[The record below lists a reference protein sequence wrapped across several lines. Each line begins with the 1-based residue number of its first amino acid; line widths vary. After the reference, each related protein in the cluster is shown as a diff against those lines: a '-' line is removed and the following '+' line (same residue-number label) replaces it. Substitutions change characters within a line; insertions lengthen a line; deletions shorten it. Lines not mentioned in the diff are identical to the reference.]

1 MSISILE
8 KSSGARKRRPVT
20 ALVLSGGA
28 VSGGAFKAGGLIAMD
43 LLMGRFS
50 VLDFDMYLGISAGSF
65 LAAPLAAGI
74 PPQEIFAS
82 FTGRSEKLESFN
94 AAQFY
99 WPNFGELGEK
109 GQDVVRELTEIAPR
123 AMWALARAASR
134 ATTGG
139 TAFLKTFYRKGP
151 ASKRDVV
158 RGLEDELGALME
170 QLPSLEAFV
179 PSGVFDN
186 SRIERFLR
194 LNLQHY
200 RVPNHFVLLEK
211 ERRKKLYIHSVDLD
225 TAQDVVF
232 GPDERTDLTI
242 SEAVRAST
250 ALPGFY
256 RPALINGKYYIDG
269 SAKKTAPIDTAVQKG
284 ADLIICYNPFR
295 PYNHTPNKGLT
306 ARYGSLGEM
315 GFSKVI
321 DQSIRTLLHS
331 RLSISLQEI
340 AQDPSFRG
348 DVLLLEPAEADR
360 DFFRINP
367 LSFWK
372 RAEAARHGFMTVM
385 RDVERDFDRLQ
396 SLLGRYG
403 VELTMS
409 RLEGVAERL
418 VEAENPDDIIDAL
431 TKSYLSAL
439 AKKPKTENAAAS

>member
-8 KSSGARKRRPVT
+8 KSSGARKKRPVT

-43 LLMGRFS
+43 LLLGQFS

-65 LAAPLAAGI
+65 LATPLAAGI

-82 FTGRSEKLESFN
+82 FAGRSDKLGSFS
-94 AAQFY
+94 ASKFY
-99 WPNFGELGEK
+99 YPNFGEFAAK
-109 GQDVVRELTEIAPR
+109 GSDAVRELAQFTPR
-123 AMWALARAASR
+123 AVWAMARAMSRTTTSGSAFFKRLYGKGSASR
-134 ATTGG
+134 
-139 TAFLKTFYRKGP
+139 
-151 ASKRDVV
+151 SDVV
-158 RGLEDELGALME
+158 RGFEDELQALVE
-170 QLPSLEAFV
+170 QMPSLEAFV

-186 SRIERFLR
+186 SKIEKYIRENFQR
-194 LNLQHY
+194 Y

-211 ERRKKLYIHSVDLD
+211 ERKKKLYIHAVDLD

-232 GPDERTDLTI
+232 GPDERTDVTI
-242 SEAVRAST
+242 SEAVQAST

-256 RPALINGKYYIDG
+256 RPAFINGKYYIDG

-295 PYNHTPNKGLT
+295 PYSHAPHKGLSSK
-306 ARYGSLGEM
+306 YGSLGEM

-331 RLSISLQEI
+331 RLAISVQEI

-348 DVLLLEPAEADR
+348 DLLVLEPAESDKE
-360 DFFRINP
+360 FFRINP

-385 RDVERDFDRLQ
+385 RDIERDFDRIQ
-396 SLLGRYG
+396 GLLSRYG
-403 VELTMS
+403 LYLSMG
-409 RLEGVAERL
+409 RLESVADRL
-418 VEAENPDDIIDAL
+418 AQAQGPEDIINAL
-431 TKSYLSAL
+431 TKTYGASAGR
-439 AKKPKTENAAAS
+439 